1 MSTTESRILLR
12 ADHLT
17 KVIEV
22 IAEAS
27 SRYQAGDAP
36 AHFTETIHIDHADGE
51 HGEVTVFTATD
62 GYRFHRVE
70 LYGAD
75 AMNHGSVLL
84 PVNWIL
90 DLLPK
95 MGENGLVEICH
106 EAKQRGNK
114 NIVDH
119 HVFLTYKDNADPQG
133 SYFDQ
138 EVVWDMDT
146 MWPDVEKLFDP
157 DDYVAT
163 DTEVCFNVGFM
174 RDMFEAMTEW
184 WDDYGTDNSF
194 PLRVRNFVPSKVN
207 RFTLHNDIGELT
219 VGICPALPQ
228 DYGDYE
234 DDDEAF

>member
-12 ADHLT
+12 SDHLARVV
-17 KVIEV
+17 KAIK
-22 IAEAS
+22 AAS
-27 SRYQAGDAP
+27 AFYEMGDAP

-51 HGEVTVFTATD
+51 TGEVTVFTATD

-75 AMNHGSVLL
+75 SMNHGSVLL
-84 PVNWIL
+84 PVNWIV

-95 MGENGLVEICH
+95 MGENGMVEICH

-119 HVFLTYKDNADPQG
+119 HVFLTYTEGRNVE

-157 DDYVAT
+157 NDFVAE
-163 DTEVCFNVGFM
+163 DIEVCFNVGFM
-174 RDMFEAMTEW
+174 RDMFDSVLGW
-184 WDDYGTDNSF
+184 WDDYGVDNSF
-194 PLRVRNFVPSKVN
+194 PLRVCNFVPSKVN
-207 RFTLHNDIGELT
+207 RFALHNDIGELT

-228 DYGDYE
+228 DYGEYE
-234 DDDEAF
+234 DDDL